1 MIVLDASVLIAY
13 LDAEDAQHHTAES
26 LLAREI
32 DDQFAA
38 NPLTLAEVLCRPCQ
52 KRSLDEARQTSPSLW
67 GSMLAEG
74 STPSSASSWTGP
86 SPGSEPEP
94 AAVFREDRS
103 GSVTSVVV
111 GA

>member
-1 MIVLDASVLIAY
+1 MDASLPEKWRNEPARVGAGAVTLGEGSSFCISTSGGDI
-13 LDAEDAQHHTAES
+13 DAGPWCS
-26 LLAREI
+26 
-32 DDQFAA
+32 
-38 NPLTLAEVLCRPCQ
+38 
-52 KRSLDEARQTSPSLW
+52 QTSPSLW

-74 STPSSASSWTGP
+74 STPSSASGWTGP